1 MELAGPRKVGIGAV
15 IVFAAAAGCGREA
28 SPFELWRARNV
39 AKGYVVIGSEPYRNP
54 ESTRLVRLLKM
65 WERDYVRLDADSRLH
80 SPDEEVAVVVGSL
93 DDPASL
99 DAFTRVDTLR
109 FVDKGVRL
117 GGVFVASPEEV
128 VAFFAAAGGKPI
140 LGLLGGS
147 KRALGGVLAAASIP
161 GADPIFPDKPGTRI
175 WNGDEWRAIV
185 GRIQPNRSI
194 VRGNIE
200 AIASPALEDVALE
213 KCLSLSD
220 AALARLAAQLGPNP
234 AELPKIRLLL
244 FRSLQDKLIV
254 TGSAAACE
262 VDFLGNTVRAVAGG
276 GLNGFDGSAVARLV
290 AFARFGVGA
299 NIATEDGVAQLCRP
313 APVAD
318 ESALTRAGFGATIPS
333 LAIASFRA
341 GKAPAILEAFDGAF
355 VAAARKSL
363 DETAFLKAYAEGS
376 LGSEFLTS
384 NKPIALPETPPAPD
398 RVAAAMAAFPI
409 LGYDVRASESIGFA
423 GSDVIRAFERIRQS
437 GARDVVFTN
446 YRHLGGSPGGAGAPA
461 VESEIEYGAAV
472 ARAFGLR
479 PILQTQLLGIREG
492 GWVGEPFKLGE
503 KDWDSYFDQLA
514 WALAADALLAE
525 RMGCQ
530 HWILGSGLRGTTD
543 LPETVVRWESL
554 IARLRWLFRGAI
566 GYMASWQPVPH
577 AKGGQVDPKEAQ
589 PEYEIVGFWPKLDFI
604 GVSASSPFSSW
615 ETHAAEVFTAH
626 FGAYLDRVEKLA
638 KKIDKPIVLGEVGA
652 SATEHGYLTPWRE
665 NGRPSLAGQEMAYR
679 TLATGVESRPWVRG
693 LLVSSWYVAPAP
705 RTLSLE
711 LRSPVDRPA
720 GEIVRRLFEVF
731 SGR

>member
-1 MELAGPRKVGIGAV
+1 M
-15 IVFAAAAGCGREA
+15 
-28 SPFELWRARNV
+28 
-39 AKGYVVIGSEPYRNP
+39 
-54 ESTRLVRLLKM
+54 
-65 WERDYVRLDADSRLH
+65 
-80 SPDEEVAVVVGSL
+80 
-93 DDPASL
+93 
-99 DAFTRVDTLR
+99 
-109 FVDKGVRL
+109 RL

-262 VDFLGNTVRAVAGG
+262 VDFLGTRCGLSPAGAQRIRRQRRRAIGG
-276 GLNGFDGSAVARLV
+276 IRAIR
-290 AFARFGVGA
+290 VGA

-384 NKPIALPETPPAPD
+384 NKPIALPETPAPD

-446 YRHLGGSPGGAGAPA
+446 YRHLGGSPGRGRAGCRERDR
-461 VESEIEYGAAV
+461 VRGGSR
-472 ARAFGLR
+472 ARVRPPPDPPNPTIGNPRRGL
-479 PILQTQLLGIREG
+479 G
-492 GWVGEPFKLGE
+492 GEPFKLGE

-720 GEIVRRLFEVF
+720 GRSCGGCSRSSREGEPDPQARGPSCSGAAPGAALLLGSVFLGIGVAFFEVLTNLYLQGKGF
-731 SGR
+731 PRKRSAPCCRSGRSGRWRGRSWRGRSSRGGGRRSSSRRRARCWRLR